1 MTVSAFP
8 WGQVAILSASV
19 EGAQRRFTQPEA
31 REGRAYTV
39 NGSVTSLPV
48 LNSSFIAE
56 NALDRSAVPPAAGAL
71 LPEAEALPP
80 EAEALLPD
88 CTGWETG

>member
-19 EGAQRRFTQPEA
+19 EGAQRRFTQPDA

-39 NGSVTSLPV
+39 KEVTSLPV
-48 LNSSFIAE
+48 LNSSFIEE
-56 NALDRSAVPPAAGAL
+56 NALARSVETAVPPEV
-71 LPEAEALPP
+71 EAVL
-80 EAEALLPD
+80 D
-88 CTGWETG
+88 CVGCAGWEVGL

>member
-1 MTVSAFP
+1 MRSSAITVSSFP

-39 NGSVTSLPV
+39 NGLATSLPV
-48 LNSSFIAE
+48 LNSSFIVE
-56 NALDRSAVPPAAGAL
+56 NALAKSAVAAVPPEAGTVLGCA
-71 LPEAEALPP
+71 
-80 EAEALLPD
+80 
-88 CTGWETG
+88 GWEVGL